1 MTHDDVR
8 QVGYDDADAQLLV
21 DLVQQEYVR
30 RYGGPDDSPLDPA
43 EFRPPDGQ
51 FVVGYDNGRP
61 VAMGGWRLSEAARS
75 ELGFR
80 GRVVELRRMYV
91 VPESRGRGMARKVLN
106 HLEAT
111 AAAAGAEASPISAA
125 MTMSAMRCDME
136 VLFSCSMGDR
146 WTISIKIT
154 HQASRRSCV
163 QPRVVEY
170 STLTASICR
179 GAPPWHGSV

>member
-43 EFRPPDGQ
+43 EFLPPDGL

-61 VAMGGWRLSEAARS
+61 VAMGGWRLSETARA
-75 ELGFR
+75 ELGFQ

-91 VPESRGRGMARKVLN
+91 IPESRGRGLARSVLD
-106 HLEAT
+106 HLEMT
-111 AAAAGAEASPISAA
+111 AADAGADWMVLETGSPQPEAVALYRSSGYEPIAAFGHYATSTRSIHLGKRLSPA
-125 MTMSAMRCDME
+125 
-136 VLFSCSMGDR
+136 
-146 WTISIKIT
+146 
-154 HQASRRSCV
+154 
-163 QPRVVEY
+163 P
-170 STLTASICR
+170 LT
-179 GAPPWHGSV
+179 